1 VPSTSRFIAGVQVV
15 GQDHQRLPRGVGAE
29 QPKRQLA
36 AGEIG
41 FASPSGLPRSCR
53 NAGAAS
59 KWLADRQEPVIRLL
73 ATVPGPVRW
82 LDAVLTAPLPN
93 VTWASSIITAIADV
107 DTSAGG
113 EKALSLLAPE
123 PEHVAAQAATP
134 DRPIAVQILTEQVR
148 IVAIPGDPEAL
159 RRRMAAVEGTISSL
173 LSGLDWS
180 VREGELAAATA
191 EAAGGMPE
199 ELQELIAGLGA
210 RVKRAAE
217 GFTPAPASAAPPLA
231 SGTTTDAAQPTAGE
245 ATQVAH
251 VLKVDQAKV
260 DALMNLIAEL
270 VVSKNS
276 LPFLAPGVQR
286 TSTARA
292 RWGVKLRTN
301 TPSST
306 VSPRRCSV
314 PPWMCACS
322 LYPMYSNFPAPGARP
337 VAEAEQAD
345 RTQDRRRGHR
355 PRQDHS
361 RILG

>member
-1 VPSTSRFIAGVQVV
+1 
-15 GQDHQRLPRGVGAE
+15 
-29 QPKRQLA
+29 
-36 AGEIG
+36 
-41 FASPSGLPRSCR
+41 
-53 NAGAAS
+53 
-59 KWLADRQEPVIRLL
+59 
-73 ATVPGPVRW
+73 VPGPVRW

-217 GFTPAPASAAPPLA
+217 GFTPAPASAVPPLA

-276 LPFLAPGVQR
+276 LPFLARRAEDVYGSREMGREIKDQYAIIDRLAQEMQR
-286 TSTARA
+286 ATMDVRMLPVSEVFELSRA
-292 RWGVKLRTN
+292 W
-301 TPSST
+301 
-306 VSPRRCSV
+306 
-314 PPWMCACS
+314 CATC
-322 LYPMYSNFPAPGARP
+322 
-337 VAEAEQAD
+337 
-345 RTQDRRRGHR
+345 RG
-355 PRQDHS
+355 S
-361 RILG
+361 